1 MVFNFQDGR
10 WKKLVEELI
19 ISFKTLV
26 ETTILPSRVRS
37 DLLVDDDFEWR
48 ADVVEQLFQQL
59 R

>member
-19 ISFKTLV
+19 VSFKTLV

-37 DLLVDDDFEWR
+37 DLLADDDFEWR